1 MSVPVGTDTP
11 ATRAATSPPAASCA
25 NCGQRLDGAFCSA
38 CGQSADDRAGMKLGQ
53 YFRESIQILTNTDSH
68 LLRSFATLIARPGQL
83 TAEYHEGR
91 RARYLRPLQIF
102 ILCNAIYFVAQPL
115 TGWNTL
121 TTPLRI
127 HMSGLPYSDLATGMV
142 ESRLAAGT
150 MSLEEYALVFD
161 ATIRGL
167 ASTMVILMVPLFA
180 AALSVVFAFTR
191 RYFVE
196 HLVFSTHVV
205 SFFLLAILLIQLAAP
220 ILYWAGRSLQVSQA
234 GMYVFMDWW
243 ILVLVLAPY
252 LYLAIR
258 HAYAAA
264 RIATIVRAVLAMIA
278 VGIVLQLYRMILFF
292 ATYAV
297 A

>member
-1 MSVPVGTDTP
+1 MPVPTGADSPTTP
-11 ATRAATSPPAASCA
+11 ATASAPASCA
-25 NCGQRLDGAFCSA
+25 NCGQPLEGAFCSA
-38 CGQSADDRAGMKLGQ
+38 CGQSADDRAGMSLGQ
-53 YFRESIQILTNTDSH
+53 YFRESVHILTNTDSH
-68 LLRSFATLIARPGQL
+68 LLRSFATLFARPGGL

-127 HMSGLPYSDLATGMV
+127 HMSGLPYSALATGMV
-142 ESRLAAGT
+142 ESRLAGGA

-167 ASTMVILMVPLFA
+167 ASTLVILMVPLFA
-180 AALSVVFAFTR
+180 AALSVIFAITR

-196 HLVFSTHVV
+196 HLVFSTHLF
-205 SFFLLAILLIQLAAP
+205 SFLLLAVLLIQLGAP
-220 ILYWAGRSLQVSQA
+220 IIYWTGRSLEVSQA
-234 GMYVFMDWW
+234 SIAVFMDWW
-243 ILVLVLAPY
+243 VFVLVVAPY

-258 HAYAAA
+258 RAYAGA
-264 RIATIVRAVLAMIA
+264 RIAAVIRSALAMLAIL
-278 VGIVLQLYRMILFF
+278 IVLQMYRLILFF
-292 ATYAV
+292 ATYA
-297 A
+297 AT